1 MSFDRLAI
9 LCCCFAAVVTGASAE
24 SPAGSQEIYEVTV
37 PEGLPPP
44 DYVEHDEEL
53 EPEVTII
60 QREDATVSEYRIN
73 GQLYMLKVTPAVG
86 KPYFFVDNDGDGV
99 MESKISEFYNN
110 TQIPRWVIFSW

>member
-1 MSFDRLAI
+1 MSRDRLTI
-9 LCCCFAAVVTGASAE
+9 LCFCFAFIVAGANAE
-24 SPAGSQEIYEVTV
+24 APAGSQDISEVTV
-37 PEGLPPP
+37 PAALPPP

-53 EPEVTII
+53 EPEITII

-73 GQLYMLKVTPAVG
+73 GKLYMIKITPIVG

-110 TQIPRWVIFSW
+110 TQVPQWVIFSW